1 MWQEMNRILERL
13 HAMILILKAYSGRL
27 FNFTSEKDLH
37 NLTVKQ
43 LREWDITFQHLQTMA
58 MSKGVFLRYIFMF
71 SVLFSKLF
79 SVMFS
84 VAALFVKFGVTPT
97 IFQLTLLVIVME
109 ISVLRFII
117 QPASGATTE
126 FKLTILLCLQR
137 EKQFAKILDNPDT
150 KRSEEETKK
159 LKEIQNYM
167 RKILA
172 HWDFQVTVQEVGF
185 SVKSNS
191 IQTRWYITSELM
203 RNTIQTFILTVVPS
217 VTTYY
222 VRAIYT

>member
-1 MWQEMNRILERL
+1 MWQEMSRILERL
-13 HAMILILKAYSGRL
+13 HAMTLILKSHSIKL
-27 FNFTSEKDLH
+27 FTFNSQKDLH
-37 NLTVKQ
+37 NLTIKQ
-43 LREWDITFQHLQTMA
+43 LKEWDTIFTHLQTMA
-58 MSKGVFLRYIFMF
+58 TSKGVFLRYIFMF
-71 SVLFSKLF
+71 SVIFSKLF

-84 VAALFVKFGVTPT
+84 VAALFVKFGITPT
-97 IFQLTLLVIVME
+97 IFQLTLLIIVME
-109 ISVLRFII
+109 ISVNRYFI

-126 FKLTILLCLQR
+126 FKLTILAVLQR
-137 EKQFAKILDNPDT
+137 EKLFAKLLENPEIQ
-150 KRSEEETKK
+150 RPEEETKK

-172 HWDFQVTVQEVGF
+172 HWDFQVSVQEVGF

-203 RNTIQTFILTVVPS
+203 RNNIQTFIITVIPS
-217 VTTYY
+217 ITTFY